1 MRILLAI
8 LLLISPLSILA
19 QTDTDLQ
26 LAQHYYANG
35 EFDKA
40 LSYYQRIYDKDPSK
54 INFTRYFECL
64 TLTGDVKEAE
74 KVLKKQISAN
84 KSEQEYRVMLG
95 QFYEEQKQP
104 EKAQKI
110 YDELIDEITAD
121 ATRIIALYN
130 TFKGKGRND
139 LAHATIEK
147 GRKLLKNS
155 YPLHFQFADL
165 YGATGQTEKMISEY
179 LDLLDYNAGY
189 SNSIQNVLSKQ
200 FDLGKEESKEYDL
213 LKQALLE
220 RTQKQ
225 ADKPVYSEMLIW
237 LFIQR
242 KNFGAALTQT
252 QAIDKRLDEQGRRV
266 FELGRICVE
275 NKDYASARKA
285 FQYVVGLGE
294 SGPFYYQSEN
304 ALLNTRFL
312 EVTTSRN
319 FSAEE
324 LQETIGVYKAKLD
337 KLGKK
342 RSTLQLIIEMSHIQ
356 AFYANQAT
364 EAISNLNEA
373 LNLPGLTDIQKAE
386 VKIKLADI
394 HVLHGDIWEASLLY
408 MQVEADF
415 KFEPIGHE
423 AKFKNAR
430 IFYYDGEFDFAQS
443 QLSVLKESTSKLIA
457 NDALKL
463 SIMIT
468 DNFGLDSN
476 YQAMTWFAQ
485 GDLLI
490 EQHRYP
496 EAFGLF
502 DSITKAFPYHSLGDE
517 ILIKKAE
524 AMVQQGQWEQAITY
538 LEEVLK
544 YYSDDILAD
553 DALFSLGDIHE
564 AYLNN
569 KEKASEYYKR
579 ILFDYRGSL
588 YTEEARKRFRAIR
601 GDVQEDDDL

>member
-19 QTDTDLQ
+19 QTDNDLQ

-64 TLTGDVKEAE
+64 TLTGDIKEAE

-130 TFKGKGRND
+130 AFKGKGRND
-139 LAHATIEK
+139 LALATIEK

-285 FQYVVGLGE
+285 FHYVVGLGE
-294 SGPFYYQSEN
+294 SGPYYYQSEN

-342 RSTLQLIIEMSHIQ
+342 RS
-356 AFYANQAT
+356 
-364 EAISNLNEA
+364 
-373 LNLPGLTDIQKAE
+373 
-386 VKIKLADI
+386 
-394 HVLHGDIWEASLLY
+394 LY
-408 MQVEADF
+408 
-415 KFEPIGHE
+415 
-423 AKFKNAR
+423 
-430 IFYYDGEFDFAQS
+430 S
-443 QLSVLKESTSKLIA
+443 
-457 NDALKL
+457 
-463 SIMIT
+463 
-468 DNFGLDSN
+468 
-476 YQAMTWFAQ
+476 
-485 GDLLI
+485 
-490 EQHRYP
+490 
-496 EAFGLF
+496 
-502 DSITKAFPYHSLGDE
+502 
-517 ILIKKAE
+517 
-524 AMVQQGQWEQAITY
+524 
-538 LEEVLK
+538 
-544 YYSDDILAD
+544 
-553 DALFSLGDIHE
+553 
-564 AYLNN
+564 
-569 KEKASEYYKR
+569 
-579 ILFDYRGSL
+579 
-588 YTEEARKRFRAIR
+588 
-601 GDVQEDDDL
+601 